1 MTRLT
6 ATNATL
12 TIGDVTMQIDQ
23 FPWPAAST
31 GCLLADVETVDCAG
45 CIGEIT
51 ATFTVESF
59 DSEGLLQFMAM
70 IDAEQRGFEIRRR
83 LGEFM
88 AARGFLQIT
97 GRTNYK
103 QMAEPLPVLELV
115 EDDARQRLGK
125 GKHHGNRLAD
135 RWGRQK

>member
-23 FPWPAAST
+23 FPWPAAAT
-31 GCLLADVETVDCAG
+31 GHPLTDGEAVDEAG
-45 CIGEIT
+45 RIGELT

-59 DSEGLLQFMAM
+59 DSEGFLQFMAV

-97 GRTNYK
+97 GRANYK
-103 QMAEPLPVLELV
+103 QMAEFLPGLELV
-115 EDDARQRLGK
+115 EGDARQRLGK